1 MDTFLPARALT
12 LKKDVARRGA
22 QSLHRRRPS
31 WTTWNRE
38 RVSVAE

>member
-22 QSLHRRRPS
+22 QSASPATLLDHLESRAGKCR
-31 WTTWNRE
+31 
-38 RVSVAE
+38 